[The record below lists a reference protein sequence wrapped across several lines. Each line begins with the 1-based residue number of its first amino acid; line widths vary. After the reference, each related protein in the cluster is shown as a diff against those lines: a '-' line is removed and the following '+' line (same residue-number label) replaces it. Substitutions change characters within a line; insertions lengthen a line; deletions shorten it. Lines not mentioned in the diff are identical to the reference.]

1 MKLNVERKILKKQ
14 VSYNQEI
21 KNMNC
26 AEFKLWTE
34 TATETE
40 ILSAPEAVLNHSSGC
55 SSCNEKL
62 QVLQESIQFMN
73 SQKQLVLSDL
83 KTRQITDVLSEMLE
97 NKKSVKREF
106 SISRLA
112 IAAVIIFGI
121 LTGALAGGLIP
132 SKSTSESNTWGSE
145 FTLLSDNT
153 STDSYVF
160 D

>member
-1 MKLNVERKILKKQ
+1 MKLTFKRKIFKKQ

-26 AEFKLWTE
+26 TEFKQWIE
-34 TATETE
+34 TAAETE
-40 ILSAPEAVLNHSSGC
+40 ILSAPEAVLNHGSGC
-55 SSCNEKL
+55 SSCYKKL
-62 QVLQESIQFMN
+62 QLLQKSAQFMA

-83 KTRQITDVLSEMLE
+83 KTRQITEELMAMLE
-97 NKKSVKREF
+97 NKKSLKREF
-106 SISRLA
+106 SIYKIA
-112 IAAVIIFGI
+112 VAAVIIFGI
-121 LTGALAGGLIP
+121 LTGAIAGGLIP
-132 SKSTSESNTWGSE
+132 SKSTSESKAWGSE